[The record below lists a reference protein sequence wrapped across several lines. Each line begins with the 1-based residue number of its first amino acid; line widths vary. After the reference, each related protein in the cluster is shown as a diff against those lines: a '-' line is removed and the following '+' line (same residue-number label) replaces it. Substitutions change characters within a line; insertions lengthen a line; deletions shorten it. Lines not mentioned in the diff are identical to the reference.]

1 MDSSDGAE
9 INFIGRIITPYLRLE
24 DCPRTVHANPAKCT
38 LVLKHDYADGLF
50 GLAQVS
56 HVLVLYW
63 LQKARRDL
71 LRRPARSATTT
82 RPAREE
88 LGVFASRTPLRPNPI
103 AASNVEIL
111 DIREAEVDVL
121 GLDCLNGT
129 PLVDIKRTV
138 EFSTGDT
145 GSTDPT
151 RR

>member
-1 MDSSDGAE
+1 MSSNEGAAL
-9 INFIGRIITPYLRLE
+9 NFIGRIITPYLRLE

-38 LVLKHDYADGLF
+38 LVLKQDYADGLF
-50 GLAQVS
+50 GLEQVS

-63 LQKARRDL
+63 LQKARRDM
-71 LRRPARSATTT
+71 LRRPGRSATST

-88 LGVFASRTPLRPNPI
+88 LGVFACRTPLRPNPI

-111 DIREAEVDVL
+111 DIRGNEVDVL

-138 EFSTGDT
+138 AFSTGAASSKNRT
-145 GSTDPT
+145 LE
-151 RR
+151 